1 MSKPKQSAYD
11 LATKALEPLIP
22 RLLAAFASV
31 RGTKPPQSARA
42 LQPLAFVFLLEA
54 FGLAF
59 LLTDETRRL
68 AWQAAR
74 PPGRG
79 SSEEYDPT
87 DDADETKAL
96 QWAAA
101 RVAAIDSAYREHAR
115 ALYNKSN
122 IRARWS
128 FADYLRSNYAPDRA
142 EFERQWGER
151 NPIDP
156 ATATAT
162 ACFDPRA
169 QLSLFDAVSPDRDGA
184 AGVFVAE
191 IALRAAAK
199 PVVSL
204 AGHTLDASDCSTL
217 HDLAWRAISSGWVA
231 YLDHRS
237 AVVGLRLLPPTDAVR
252 TRLRAPLINLLALDV
267 APPSAFEAMAEVSAR
282 ATEAAKALGDMLDE
296 PSNEVPQPEPSLEP
310 SSALQLHAA
319 DVEPARDP
327 LAFRTASHAELRTL
341 VWPDESRAPD
351 AAVLDDAR
359 AKIKAGEAVSITFDG
374 PKGWENAR
382 AWLTKLGHGTTAPE
396 PVNHLVARCAIAAG
410 GEAPPIWSR
419 LTDEQRDAYPGR
431 ADVRPHETVVSF
443 KARVKPE
450 VEARAEATLEK
461 KKARRG
467 SKAKASS

>member
-1 MSKPKQSAYD
+1 MPKTKQSAYD

-79 SSEEYDPT
+79 SSKEYDPA

-96 QWAAA
+96 RWVAARAAA
-101 RVAAIDSAYREHAR
+101 LDTEYCAYAR
-115 ALYNKSN
+115 DNNCPIS
-122 IRARWS
+122 
-128 FADYLRSNYAPDRA
+128 RA

-156 ATATAT
+156 ATAP

-191 IALRAAAK
+191 LSLRADIK
-199 PVVSL
+199 PVVLL
-204 AGHTLDASDCSTL
+204 AGHTLDISDCSTL

-231 YLDHRS
+231 YLDHRG
-237 AVVGLRLLPPTDAVR
+237 AVIGLRLLPPIDSVR
-252 TRLRAPLINLLALDV
+252 TRLRAPLVNLLALDV
-267 APPSAFEAMAEVSAR
+267 VPPPVPPAFETMAEVSAR

-310 SSALQLHAA
+310 SSALQLHVA

-327 LAFRTASHAELRTL
+327 LAFRTAAHAELRTL
-341 VWPDESRAPD
+341 VWPDESRAPE

-359 AKIKAGEAVSITFDG
+359 AKIKAGEAVSVAFDG
-374 PKGWENAR
+374 SHGWDNAQAWLKKLGYGIGEIETVDGTMTHCALAHNGKHAPLWSKMTDAERSSCPGYVFISRFGAVVEFFENAKSTIVVPKVR
-382 AWLTKLGHGTTAPE
+382 RSRKSTKTRKG
-396 PVNHLVARCAIAAG
+396 
-410 GEAPPIWSR
+410 
-419 LTDEQRDAYPGR
+419 
-431 ADVRPHETVVSF
+431 
-443 KARVKPE
+443 
-450 VEARAEATLEK
+450 
-461 KKARRG
+461 
-467 SKAKASS
+467 